1 MLARNLWVAYV
12 AFVGIPLLGLIGILD
27 AGRDLRA
34 PFAIGGA
41 WNVQGDWKPLLSNL
55 CGVWTESSQ
64 DRTLEISQSGK
75 YLSVTFDSLQGSGF
89 IEASRVTAGQL
100 RPNKRVSCSQGEVS
114 LNVTARYESANGVD
128 ALIGTVAVNGC
139 ASCAPVPFRAVRRG
153 ELKAER

>member
-1 MLARNLWVAYV
+1 MLSRNLWVAYV
-12 AFVGIPLLGLIGILD
+12 GFVGIPLLALIGILD
-27 AGRDLRA
+27 AGHDLRA

-89 IEASRVTAGQL
+89 IEARRVTAGQL
-100 RPNKRVSCSQGEVS
+100 RPKKPVSCSQGEVS
-114 LNVTARYESANGVD
+114 LNVTAQYESANGVD

-139 ASCAPVPFRAVRRG
+139 PRCAPVPFRAVRRA